1 MNEENPNPTEQP
13 EDNQGDKPPPSN
25 GKRKRIAIGVLAVV
39 AIVGAAVGIP
49 YYLHSLKY
57 ESTDDAYIEGDVI
70 PLSSRVPGYIRSI
83 PVKNNQW
90 VEKSQLLVELDP
102 TAFEVRLEQAQA
114 NVAIAEASIKTSESQ
129 LESAKNL
136 LAQAKA
142 DVNVAEAA
150 RDHTVAEEHVADTEL
165 TLAKAD
171 LKRIQQLPEST
182 AVSKQSVDHAQA
194 AVTTKEA
201 ELASAKQES
210 LQAEAQV
217 KRMQA
222 AVGVAEGTVDERASQ
237 VEEAKRRLDAAK
249 AAMKAAQLDLDHT
262 KVYAPVA
269 GKINSRAAELGAWV
283 QPGQVLVAVVPAEV
297 WVVANLKETQL
308 ANVHPGQTVE
318 ISVDAYP
325 GREFRGHVDS
335 IQPGTGS
342 RFSLLPA
349 QNATGNFVK
358 VVQRVPVKILLDD
371 GGDMKSLNL
380 VPGMSVEPEI
390 SIKGK

>member
-150 RDHTVAEEHVADTEL
+150 RDHTIAEEHVADTEL